1 LVQLRGLLARH
12 PLVRKIWFRNDGG
25 AVTQRMD
32 MQMKN
37 LNNLLLAANLRTEL
51 AGAPASAW
59 DVSKMIWRAFLPGYV
74 FNVGGKVIS
83 TKD

>member
-1 LVQLRGLLARH
+1 
-12 PLVRKIWFRNDGG
+12 
-25 AVTQRMD
+25 MD

-37 LNNLLLAANLRTEL
+37 LNNLLLAANLRTGL
-51 AGAPASAW
+51 AGAPASAG